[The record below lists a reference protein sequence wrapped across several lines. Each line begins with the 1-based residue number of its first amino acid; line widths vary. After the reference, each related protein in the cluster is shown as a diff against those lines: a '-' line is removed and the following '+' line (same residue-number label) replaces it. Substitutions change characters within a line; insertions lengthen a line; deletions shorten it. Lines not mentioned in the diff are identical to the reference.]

1 MSADRFS
8 PPSRVSADR
17 SPTRRDVLKS
27 GAALAAAS
35 VAAPL
40 GVPGFGL
47 FSNAFAAPSKR
58 STLPTPRHDKLPRWR
73 GFNLLEK
80 FMVYDNKPFREDDFR
95 NIADLGFNFVRLPM
109 DYRCWIV
116 DGDRKRFNEKT
127 LVEIDKAVEYGDK
140 YGVHVC
146 MNFHRAP
153 GYTVANPP
161 EKPSVWKDAET
172 LAICAEHWRVFAK
185 RYAGFPNELVSFNL
199 FNEPD
204 GCSDEEFMKVVSTVV
219 DAIRSEDAD
228 RLISCDGLGYGTRPY
243 LPLAKLR
250 VAQATRGYAPME
262 VSHCGASWVNY
273 KDLPAPR
280 WPGVSHNALMPQP
293 NKGGLS
299 EGVRKP
305 WTLDGP
311 FPNDATLRL
320 RLGTVSVAAEIV
332 VEADGREIFRRRFV
346 PQGGKGEWKE
356 VVFVQAY
363 NVYQNVY
370 DMDLTVKIPNGAKR
384 LTIANVDGDWAT
396 ITEIAVSAPNVAEVV
411 SEGGPDWSAK
421 EPTAFK
427 YAVENGVASIT
438 GGVMKDRAWL
448 KKTCV
453 EPWQEAEKHG
463 IGVMVGEFGAYNK
476 TPIDVVRRWME
487 DMLLNWRE
495 AGWGWALWNF
505 RGSFGIADSDRADV
519 AYEDWRGLKLDRE
532 TLKLLQK
539 Y

>member
-1 MSADRFS
+1 MSADRF
-8 PPSRVSADR
+8 PLPSRVSADR

-40 GVPGFGL
+40 GVPGL

-58 STLPTPRHDKLPRWR
+58 STLPTPRYDKLPRWR

-127 LVEIDKAVEYGDK
+127 LAEIDKAVEYGDK

-161 EKPSVWKDAET
+161 ERPTVWKDAET
-172 LAICAEHWRVFAK
+172 LAVCAEHWRVFAK
-185 RYAGFPNELVSFNL
+185 RYAGYPNELVSFNL

-204 GCSDEEFMKVVSTVV
+204 GCSDDEFMKVVSTVV

-273 KDLPAPR
+273 QDFPAPR

-305 WTLDGP
+305 WTVDGP

-320 RLGTVSVAAEIV
+320 RVGTVSVAAEIV
-332 VEADGREIFRRRFV
+332 VEADGREILRRRFV

-356 VVFVQAY
+356 AVFVQAY

-370 DMDLTVKIPNGAKR
+370 DLDLTVKIPNGAKR
-384 LTIANVDGDWAT
+384 LTVANVDGDWAT

-411 SEGGPDWSAK
+411 SEGGPDWGAK

-427 YAVENGVASIT
+427 YAVKDGNASLT
-438 GGVMKDRAWL
+438 GGVTKDRAWL

-463 IGVMVGEFGAYNK
+463 IGVMVGEFGAFNK

-505 RGSFGIADSDRADV
+505 RGSFGIADSGRADV
-519 AYEDWRGLKLDRE
+519 DYEDWRGLKLDRE

>member
-1 MSADRFS
+1 
-8 PPSRVSADR
+8 
-17 SPTRRDVLKS
+17 
-27 GAALAAAS
+27 
-35 VAAPL
+35 
-40 GVPGFGL
+40 
-47 FSNAFAAPSKR
+47 
-58 STLPTPRHDKLPRWR
+58 
-73 GFNLLEK
+73 
-80 FMVYDNKPFREDDFR
+80 
-95 NIADLGFNFVRLPM
+95 
-109 DYRCWIV
+109 
-116 DGDRKRFNEKT
+116 
-127 LVEIDKAVEYGDK
+127 
-140 YGVHVC
+140 
-146 MNFHRAP
+146 
-153 GYTVANPP
+153 
-161 EKPSVWKDAET
+161 
-172 LAICAEHWRVFAK
+172 
-185 RYAGFPNELVSFNL
+185 
-199 FNEPD
+199 
-204 GCSDEEFMKVVSTVV
+204 
-219 DAIRSEDAD
+219 
-228 RLISCDGLGYGTRPY
+228 
-243 LPLAKLR
+243 
-250 VAQATRGYAPME
+250 ME

-305 WTLDGP
+305 WTVDGP

-320 RLGTVSVAAEIV
+320 RVGTVSVAAEIV
-332 VEADGREIFRRRFV
+332 VEADGREILRRRFV

-356 VVFVQAY
+356 AVFVQAY

-370 DMDLTVKIPNGAKR
+370 DLDLTVKIPNGTKR
-384 LTIANVDGDWAT
+384 LTVANVDGDWAT
-396 ITEIAVSAPNVAEVV
+396 ITEIAISAPNVAEVV

-427 YAVENGVASIT
+427 YAVENGNASLT
-438 GGVMKDRAWL
+438 GGVTKDRAWL

-463 IGVMVGEFGAYNK
+463 IGVMVGEFGAFNK

-487 DMLLNWRE
+487 DMLINWRE

-519 AYEDWRGLKLDRE
+519 DYENWRGLKLDRE